1 MYKCKICSKE
11 FEERYSY
18 IGHCSSHK
26 REESYKLGRKKIK
39 EEETPSKKTCKYCQE
54 EFESGLKLGGHQAW
68 CKKNPD
74 YKEKS
79 KISKE
84 KLSIHF
90 KGRKLSDSH
99 KKKLSENK
107 KEYLMKNPD
116 KVPYKLNH
124 SSKISYPERYF
135 LSVLKG
141 FDFQYK
147 VPGTLY
153 EIDFANPAKKIA
165 IEIDGEQH
173 YVDQRIVD
181 HDIERDKVLK
191 EIGWKTIRVRW
202 SHYKSLSLDK
212 RKETI
217 LKLMNF
223 STLENE

>member
-1 MYKCKICSKE
+1 
-11 FEERYSY
+11 
-18 IGHCSSHK
+18 
-26 REESYKLGRKKIK
+26 
-39 EEETPSKKTCKYCQE
+39 
-54 EFESGLKLGGHQAW
+54 
-68 CKKNPD
+68 
-74 YKEKS
+74 
-79 KISKE
+79 
-84 KLSIHF
+84 
-90 KGRKLSDSH
+90 
-99 KKKLSENK
+99 
-107 KEYLMKNPD
+107 MKNPD